1 MHEIFEANFIF
12 TSHDEARAFFIS
24 LQNEI
29 KNMNF
34 MAFESEKYIDSLRN
48 VQHKIKAASNA

>member
-1 MHEIFEANFIF
+1 MHEIFEANFVF
-12 TSHDEARAFFIS
+12 TSHDEARAFFIAM
-24 LQNEI
+24 QNEI

-34 MAFESEKYIDSLRN
+34 MALQSDKYIDSYKN